1 MRKNLILIGYTCLGM
16 LCAATL
22 NACTNPVSEAGTVNT
37 YYEGTITG
45 IEAIDIANKKNDN
58 TSNTILGAVGGA
70 LLGNLI
76 SKNSTGTAVGAGLG
90 ALAAG
95 SASKYMDR
103 HDGVRLTIDS
113 DNGPLIVDM
122 PFSCK
127 YAVGKKVRLISGS
140 SQGSVMVKQ
149 NGRYVTATEDSYT
162 KCPAVYNAIK
172 NNQSFLEGLSGGP
185 FLT

>member
-1 MRKNLILIGYTCLGM
+1 MSKNSILIGYACLGM
-16 LCAATL
+16 LCATTL

-58 TSNTILGAVGGA
+58 TSNTLLGAVGGA
-70 LLGNLI
+70 IIGNLI
-76 SKNSTGTAVGAGLG
+76 NKKSSGTIVGAGLG

-95 SASKYMDR
+95 SASKYLDR
-103 HDGVRLTIDS
+103 HDGVRLTIES

-149 NGRYVTATEDSYT
+149 NGCYVTATEDSYT
-162 KCPAVYNAIK
+162 KCPAVYNSIK
-172 NNQSFLEGLSGGP
+172 ND
-185 FLT
+185 

>member
-1 MRKNLILIGYTCLGM
+1 
-16 LCAATL
+16 
-22 NACTNPVSEAGTVNT
+22 
-37 YYEGTITG
+37 
-45 IEAIDIANKKNDN
+45 
-58 TSNTILGAVGGA
+58 
-70 LLGNLI
+70 
-76 SKNSTGTAVGAGLG
+76 
-90 ALAAG
+90 
-95 SASKYMDR
+95 MDR

-162 KCPAVYNAIK
+162 KCPAAYNAIK
-172 NNQSFLEGLSGGP
+172 NN
-185 FLT
+185 